1 MAKRRTSSG
10 SPPLNDV
17 NRYYDEENRREEAR
31 ERNRFQRYDDAAN
44 LFNEDAPRQRAAA
57 RSQKAQRPRYAKS
70 RAAGSRGR
78 RSKYR
83 QPRYRQPRYRQPRY
97 RLEHPEK
104 LLFGLGL
111 LIALVVVIVLIS
123 RSLGSSGS
131 AEGGAD
137 SQQPVQ
143 TVQSAQSSAQTGT
156 VRSVSNTELSQI
168 PNQLAAYM
176 VSMLGTNGDNQALSQ
191 GGSSQTTVQP
201 QFDASQYA
209 MVVAIDPGHGGSDAG
224 WESGEA
230 VEKDIALKVA
240 EMVQSYINQNA
251 PAYFAVLTRNSD
263 VAMGDQAR
271 LDVATTYS
279 AGLLVSIHC
288 NGSELELGGTSAAY
302 WTGDGDDATRAA
314 QSEQLAQTLM
324 GAAAEGFGMWEREV
338 RVEDTPLLH
347 TTIPSVMVEM
357 GYVTYSL
364 DNELMQQESLQE
376 EAAQAIA
383 QALIDYMQQVA
394 PADMLNNDAGA
405 DASESSVVTEN

>member
-97 RLEHPEK
+97 RLKHPEK

-209 MVVAIDPGHGGSDAG
+209 MVVAIDPGHGGSDAAG
-224 WESGEA
+224 NPA
-230 VEKDIALKVA
+230 KPLKK
-240 EMVQSYINQNA
+240 
-251 PAYFAVLTRNSD
+251 
-263 VAMGDQAR
+263 
-271 LDVATTYS
+271 
-279 AGLLVSIHC
+279 
-288 NGSELELGGTSAAY
+288 
-302 WTGDGDDATRAA
+302 
-314 QSEQLAQTLM
+314 TL
-324 GAAAEGFGMWEREV
+324 R
-338 RVEDTPLLH
+338 
-347 TTIPSVMVEM
+347 
-357 GYVTYSL
+357 
-364 DNELMQQESLQE
+364 
-376 EAAQAIA
+376 
-383 QALIDYMQQVA
+383 
-394 PADMLNNDAGA
+394 
-405 DASESSVVTEN
+405 